1 MLECGKSLSPVTL
14 AYETYG
20 ELNTAGDNAILIVHG
35 FTADAHAAG
44 VDAQTS
50 KVGWWDDMIGP
61 GKPFDTDLF
70 FVVSSNVVGGCSGS
84 TGPSSPNPCTG
95 RPFGIAFPRI
105 TVADMVS
112 AQYLL
117 LRALGVTSL
126 ATVSGSSMG
135 GQQALQWMVSYPEY
149 VRSAIPIAC
158 SARLCAMALALC
170 EVSRCAI
177 LADPHFNL
185 GEYYGKPAPD
195 FGLGTRSH
203 GGAPYLRCARFPRRG
218 ISGGRSSAKLPTTGM
233 KATSAFNVTF
243 VQRASSSSN
252 ASMPTR
258 SFAYRGPSKT
268 SI

>member
-1 MLECGKSLSPVTL
+1 MIVQTQYFTIAKPPERFMLECGKSLSPVTL

-117 LRALGVTSL
+117 LDL
-126 ATVSGSSMG
+126 
-135 GQQALQWMVSYPEY
+135 
-149 VRSAIPIAC
+149 
-158 SARLCAMALALC
+158 
-170 EVSRCAI
+170 
-177 LADPHFNL
+177 
-185 GEYYGKPAPD
+185 
-195 FGLGTRSH
+195 
-203 GGAPYLRCARFPRRG
+203 PRRQG
-218 ISGGRSSAKLPTTGM
+218 I
-233 KATSAFNVTF
+233 
-243 VQRASSSSN
+243 
-252 ASMPTR
+252 
-258 SFAYRGPSKT
+258 AYRAPL
-268 SI
+268 